1 MLEGIEGYVLCLVQK
16 MEELKNIDPQKN
28 PVDAK
33 NYEDAK
39 KKVLKLRRE
48 KNQKI
53 AKENKTNS

>member
-16 MEELKNIDPQKN
+16 MEELQNIDPQKN